1 VTNLR
6 LQQQPLAQLLAVK
19 VLLPSRQAL
28 VEGMQGQQPLQLQ
41 SVVDQEEPP
50 LYLLWQQVVALEQ
63 PQQQPHRLVVE
74 QQPLRQLQLLQ
85 RIHHHD
91 IYPTSKPLT
100 MRHLL

>member
-1 VTNLR
+1 
-6 LQQQPLAQLLAVK
+6 
-19 VLLPSRQAL
+19 VLLPSRQPL
-28 VEGMQGQQPLQLQ
+28 VEEMQGQQPLQLQ

-63 PQQQPHRLVVE
+63 PQQHRLLVE
-74 QQPLRQLQLLQ
+74 LQLLQ
-85 RIHHHD
+85 HQD